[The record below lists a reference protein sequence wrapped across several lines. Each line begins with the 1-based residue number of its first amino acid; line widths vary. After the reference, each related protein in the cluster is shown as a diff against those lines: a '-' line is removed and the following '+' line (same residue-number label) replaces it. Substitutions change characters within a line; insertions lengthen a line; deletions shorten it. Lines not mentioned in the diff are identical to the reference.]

1 MPEAMF
7 DIYDQ
12 AQGLQGYAATAMVAR
27 FMAVPALGQ
36 GGVSHRLLWL
46 MARRFAQQGEPVCVL
61 DGAADEA
68 PGQGLLAGLQAASG
82 LAWPHP
88 LELGEEAAPGV
99 HIVAARQGLMRL
111 ARAAQEGGGSQA
123 WDRLRAALPA
133 HCHVLLTAP
142 ADVLAVCLQGTLARP
157 LVALDGQPRSLVEAY
172 NAVKLLLQV
181 GEMHA
186 VLVPVGTTGPSL
198 QGGDTGPTTASSEPV
213 WQTVDAPVQALA
225 RCAQA
230 YLNESLQIWP
240 LAYDE
245 ACGRAGDRV
254 SESWWL
260 KVVDSGIVLTR
271 DLDLDLYLDPLMWGP
286 TTSAD
291 TPMEHRRR

>member
-12 AQGLQGYAATAMVAR
+12 AQGLQGYAASAMVAR
-27 FMAVPALGQ
+27 FMVVPTSGQ

-61 DGAADEA
+61 DGSADEA

-82 LAWPHP
+82 LAYPHP

-99 HIVAARQGLMRL
+99 YIVAARQGLMRL
-111 ARAAQEGGGSQA
+111 ARAAQEGGGPQA
-123 WDRLRAALPA
+123 WDHLRAALPA

-157 LVALDGQPRSLVEAY
+157 LVALDGQPRALVEAY

-181 GEMHA
+181 GDLHA
-186 VLVPVGTTGPSL
+186 VLVPMVPAAPTQTGTARSL
-198 QGGDTGPTTASSEPV
+198 ALGEPA
-213 WQTVDAPVQALA
+213 WQAVDAPVQALA

-245 ACGRAGDRV
+245 CRGRLGDRV
-254 SESWWL
+254 PEAWWL
-260 KVVDSGIVLTR
+260 KVVDSAIVLTR
-271 DLDLDLYLDPLMWGP
+271 DLDLDLYLDPMLWGP

-291 TPMEHRRR
+291 TPMEHRRS

>member
-7 DIYDQ
+7 DSFDQ
-12 AQGLQGYAATAMVAR
+12 AQGLQGYAASATVAR
-27 FMAVPALGQ
+27 FIAVPTLGQ

-46 MARRFAQQGEPVCVL
+46 LARRFAQQGEPVCVL
-61 DGAADEA
+61 DGSADEA
-68 PGQGLLAGLQAASG
+68 PGHGLLAGLQAASG
-82 LAWPHP
+82 LAYPQP

-99 HIVAARQGLMRL
+99 FIVAARQGLMRL
-111 ARAAQEGGGSQA
+111 ARAAQEGGGPQA
-123 WDRLRAALPA
+123 WDHLRSALPA

-157 LVALDGQPRSLVEAY
+157 LVALNGQPRALVEAY

-181 GEMHA
+181 GDLHA
-186 VLVPVGTTGPSL
+186 VLVPMVPSAPAPSATDRSPVVG
-198 QGGDTGPTTASSEPV
+198 GPT
-213 WQTVDAPVQALA
+213 WQAVDAPIQALA

-245 ACGRAGDRV
+245 YRGQTGDRV
-254 SESWWL
+254 PESWWL
-260 KVVDSGIVLTR
+260 KVVDSAIVLTQ
-271 DLDLDLYLDPLMWGP
+271 DLDLDLYLNPLMWGP

-291 TPMEHRRR
+291 TPMEHRRS